1 MSSRFSFTILCLL
14 LMLHV
19 QNSHAYAAV
28 AWRLVDS
35 VLKGVGGEL
44 GAIATQNLLGN
55 STNPQLV
62 EIQNQLLQVQKQLNE
77 AKQSGQYPSPEVFKQ
92 TQDFVNQAHTV
103 LKQLQSSHQSLE
115 DRIKLVEQEI
125 PKLKQLASIEVR
137 QAIDVEIPKQ
147 FNVTYAYRV
156 ANTGELLPLTQ
167 NAVLHSGDSYKIAF
181 TPEKDSYVYIL
192 QVDSQKVLW
201 RLFPIDK
208 WGDVILN
215 QTSHVRAGKT
225 YLVPTE
231 VKSFK
236 LDQQTGTEKIYF
248 IASQQPD
255 PALEKLPNKS
265 ALAEAGMPLLLAG
278 RGVAGIVDDPQK
290 KVQALQME
298 QDGKVYHLTQQQLSG
313 YCERKGCVNVLS
325 FEHR

>member
-1 MSSRFSFTILCLL
+1 MSFHFSFTMLCLL
-14 LMLHV
+14 LVLHV
-19 QNSHAYAAV
+19 QNSQAYAAV

-125 PKLKQLASIEVR
+125 PKLKQLASTEVR

-181 TPEKDSYVYIL
+181 TPGVY
-192 QVDSQKVLW
+192 
-201 RLFPIDK
+201 F
-208 WGDVILN
+208 
-215 QTSHVRAGKT
+215 
-225 YLVPTE
+225 
-231 VKSFK
+231 
-236 LDQQTGTEKIYF
+236 TG
-248 IASQQPD
+248 
-255 PALEKLPNKS
+255 
-265 ALAEAGMPLLLAG
+265 G
-278 RGVAGIVDDPQK
+278 
-290 KVQALQME
+290 
-298 QDGKVYHLTQQQLSG
+298 
-313 YCERKGCVNVLS
+313 
-325 FEHR
+325 